1 MPSMPQA
8 SHTALSSPTPTQTAP
23 TDPSPDQDYFKA
35 EHPMSHFNQ
44 SDSVGNYSNEL
55 GDRSDAEGH
64 GTLFNID
71 PIPGQHQS
79 SQLADGANTIP
90 PGTSID
96 AAAPKKMRK
105 RKSGSS
111 DGAKQK
117 EKVKIQKNEL
127 ASLEADIKFMKDQY
141 ARKLKYYKRARAI
154 VDSLKKKNDEV
165 TDKLA
170 ELGMELIENN
180 NESG

>member
-1 MPSMPQA
+1 MQQTVS
-8 SHTALSSPTPTQTAP
+8 SFGLSLC
-23 TDPSPDQDYFKA
+23 F
-35 EHPMSHFNQ
+35 
-44 SDSVGNYSNEL
+44 VGNYSNEL

-154 VDSLKKKNDEV
+154 VDSLKKK
-165 TDKLA
+165 KR
-170 ELGMELIENN
+170 
-180 NESG
+180 